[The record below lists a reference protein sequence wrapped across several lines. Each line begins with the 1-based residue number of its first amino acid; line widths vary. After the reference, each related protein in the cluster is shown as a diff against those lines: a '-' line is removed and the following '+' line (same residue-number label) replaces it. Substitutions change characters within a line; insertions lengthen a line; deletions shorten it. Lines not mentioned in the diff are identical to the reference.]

1 MNFRTATLLVLGMF
15 GSFAVVITTV
25 MVLFWSPSGKKTER
39 KPKAAIERAKLG
51 TMDVYPETLTL
62 PDGIESLSEVKP
74 EEPIP
79 DPELTVSPP
88 PPPDPAPAEVPEE
101 TVSRPAKPPGR
112 MTQKNLEIEQD
123 EMKQLRS
130 EMERRL
136 KERTLN
142 QEKKI
147 DQLARRCET
156 LEAGEAV
163 QILTILEDSD
173 LRKVLE
179 RMNREKALQIAA
191 LLTRLGRGSAISLK

>member
-1 MNFRTATLLVLGMF
+1 
-15 GSFAVVITTV
+15 
-25 MVLFWSPSGKKTER
+25 
-39 KPKAAIERAKLG
+39 
-51 TMDVYPETLTL
+51 
-62 PDGIESLSEVKP
+62 
-74 EEPIP
+74 
-79 DPELTVSPP
+79 VSPHP
-88 PPPDPAPAEVPEE
+88 SDPAPAEVTKEM
-101 TVSRPAKPPGR
+101 VNRPAKPSGR
-112 MTQKNLEIEQD
+112 MTEKKLKIEQD

-147 DQLARRCET
+147 DQLARRCKS

>member
-39 KPKAAIERAKLG
+39 KPKAVVERTEPG
-51 TMDVYPETLTL
+51 TTDVDQEALSQA
-62 PDGIESLSEVKP
+62 DAIESLPKVKP
-74 EEPIP
+74 KEPIP
-79 DPELTVSPP
+79 ESELTVSPP
-88 PPPDPAPAEVPEE
+88 PPPDPASAEVPKEV
-101 TVSRPAKPPGR
+101 VSRPANPPGR
-112 MTQKNLEIEQD
+112 ISQKNLEIEQD

-142 QEKKI
+142 QEKKL

-163 QILTILEDSD
+163 QILTILEDSE